1 MTKSLALIACLVL
14 AGVSAGAR
22 QADPQAAASQPPK
35 AGPPA
40 TAGQPSVQ
48 AEQPAPAG
56 RTVPAGAGYAYDPE
70 GRRDPFTSLL
80 QRGADPK
87 ANGANRPPGPPGVLI
102 GEATVTGILKD
113 PSGYIAMIE
122 APDKKTYIVRTGQKL
137 MDGSVKTITADSVVF
152 SQDVT
157 DPLSLVKQREIRKGV
172 RSTERG

>member
-1 MTKSLALIACLVL
+1 MARSLFLIACVAL
-14 AGVSAGAR
+14 AGVPVGAG
-22 QADPQAAASQPPK
+22 QAGPQGAASQAPK
-35 AGPPA
+35 AGLPA
-40 TAGQPSVQ
+40 TAGQQAVH

-56 RTVPAGAGYAYDPE
+56 RAVAAGSGYAYDPD

-87 ANGANRPPGPPGVLI
+87 ANGANRPQGPPGVLI

-122 APDKKTYIVRTGQKL
+122 APDKKTYIVRTGQKM
-137 MDGSVKTITADSVVF
+137 MDGSVKSITADSVVF

-157 DPLSLVKQREIRKGV
+157 DPLSLVKEREIRKGV